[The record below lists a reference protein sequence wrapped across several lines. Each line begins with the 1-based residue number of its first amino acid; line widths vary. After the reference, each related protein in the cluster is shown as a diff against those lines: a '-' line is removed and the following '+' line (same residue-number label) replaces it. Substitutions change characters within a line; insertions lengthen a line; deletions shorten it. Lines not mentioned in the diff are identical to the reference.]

1 MILRASL
8 AAVTATLLLAACTSD
23 MTTAASALNERGAS
37 AKTVAPAPS
46 PLTDSISVSPLF
58 IPAGTQATGTIKLAH
73 PAPTGGLVIAL
84 STDLPL
90 TITLPANA
98 TAPAGAT
105 IVTFPIA
112 THVGF
117 PNSTTTAPVQA
128 FVNGVWIETGANIV
142 TGASATPAPLAIASV
157 VLAPASIVGGNAV
170 LGTVNLNGAAPSGGA
185 LVTIQS
191 TNTAVA
197 TAPSTVTVP
206 AGSTSATFNIATTPV
221 TAATSANIAGGF
233 GGGFRTSTL
242 SVTPPVTGALAAPSV
257 ASPAADSRFAP
268 NTNITFDWSDVPGA
282 ASYAIQIDDSN
293 TFTTPLILE
302 QSLSVSQLS
311 TATLPTTTMWW
322 RVRAVAADG
331 MAGAWSS
338 ARRFEVKQ

>member
-1 MILRASL
+1 MILRAML

-23 MTTAASALNERGAS
+23 MTTAATALNESGAR

-73 PAPTGGLVIAL
+73 PVPTGGVVIPL

-90 TITLPANA
+90 TITLPASV

-112 THVGF
+112 THIGF

-128 FVNGVWIETGANIV
+128 FVNGLWIETGANVV
-142 TGASATPAPLAIASV
+142 TGGSS
-157 VLAPASIVGGNAV
+157 
-170 LGTVNLNGAAPSGGA
+170 PSP
-185 LVTIQS
+185 
-191 TNTAVA
+191 
-197 TAPSTVTVP
+197 PS
-206 AGSTSATFNIATTPV
+206 
-221 TAATSANIAGGF
+221 
-233 GGGFRTSTL
+233 
-242 SVTPPVTGALAAPSV
+242 GALAAPAL

-268 NTNITFDWSDVPGA
+268 ATSITFDWSDVSGA
-282 ASYAIQIDDSN
+282 ASYTIQIDDSD
-293 TFTTPLILE
+293 TFGTPLILE
-302 QSLSVSQLS
+302 QSVTGSQLS
-311 TATLPTTTMWW
+311 TSSLPTTPMWW
-322 RVRAVAADG
+322 RVRAVDANGA
-331 MAGAWSS
+331 AGAWSN